1 MKKETLSSKHEK
13 ILSDK
18 LANIDTALSEYS
30 FANLY
35 LFRDKHNYS
44 LIDYHDNLFLS
55 GITYD
60 NKTFLMPLCDFSN
73 KENEAYLSDLIALSI
88 DYDMIYPIPEN
99 WLYLFPTDSFDISYI
114 EDDSDYLYEIE
125 TFVSYPGRKLHA
137 KRNLVSQFLRDNT
150 AEILPINNENS
161 NLAIDI
167 LERWQNETAEAKDE
181 TDFFSCAEA
190 LKNIN
195 KMNQIGFMVLI
206 NGIPEGFV
214 LGERYAQKYSVIHF
228 AKAGSRIKGIYQY
241 MFSVFAQDNKENQCE
256 FINLEQDLG
265 KEGLRAMK
273 KSYQPIKLLQK
284 YRVTRK

>member
-60 NKTFLMPLCDFSN
+60 NKTFLMPLCDLSN

-99 WLYLFPTDSFDISYI
+99 WLYLFPPDSFDISYI

-137 KRNLVSQFLRDNT
+137 KRNLVSQFLRDNS

-167 LERWQNETAEAKDE
+167 LERWQNETAEAKDK

-214 LGERYAQKYSVIHF
+214 LGERYAQKYCVIHF

-241 MFSVFAQDNKENQCE
+241 MFSVFAQSNKEKQCD